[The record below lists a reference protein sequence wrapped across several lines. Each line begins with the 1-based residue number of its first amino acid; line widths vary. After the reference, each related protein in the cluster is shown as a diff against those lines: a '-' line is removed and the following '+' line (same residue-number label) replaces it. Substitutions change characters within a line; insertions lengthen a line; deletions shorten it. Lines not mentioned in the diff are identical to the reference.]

1 MSKEVIETIHG
12 KHNVYEV
19 IKDGSVIGPTKYYV
33 RSSDSNVSGT
43 FSSLADAV
51 RWAREKAEKR

>member
-51 RWAREKAEKR
+51 R